1 MKPLPHGEVKCAPP
15 RRSTMLRRR
24 PAGQRA
30 DDDEGLG
37 ERRLV
42 GDRQVDARDH
52 PGRRQRAQTGKRPSG
67 QHHARP
73 PGGQIDDTEIA
84 PEHAVAK
91 SRAKRLRTG
100 FLGGIAL
107 GIAGGAVG
115 PRVRFAALDISE
127 DAIEE
132 PRAEPLNHPLDTR
145 DIDEVAADAED
156 HVVTTIIASQT
167 AQALFW
173 PWLSARTLSI
183 RARMRLI
190 ALSKPLKIAS
200 PTRKWPILSS
210 TIVGIAATGPTVSKL
225 SPCPAWHS
233 SPTAAA
239 CAAAS
244 TTRCNSRRAAGPPG
258 SSVHASQKAPTWSST
273 TGAPSATAPSIAVR
287 LGSMK
292 SETRIPA
299 PTSSRT

>member
-42 GDRQVDARDH
+42 GDRQVDAGDH
-52 PGRRQRAQTGKRPSG
+52 PGRRHGAQTSESPAG
-67 QHHARP
+67 QHHAGP
-73 PGGQIDDTEIA
+73 PGGKIDDAEIA
-84 PEHAVAK
+84 PEHAGAK
-91 SRAKRLRTG
+91 PGAKRLRAS

-107 GIAGGAVG
+107 GIAGGPVG
-115 PRVRFAALDISE
+115 PPVGFAALDVGE

-132 PRAEPLNHPLDTR
+132 PLAEPLDHPLDAR
-145 DIDEVAADAED
+145 DVDEVAADAED
-156 HVVTTIIASQT
+156 HMVVTIIASQT

-183 RARMRLI
+183 SARIRLI
-190 ALSKPLKIAS
+190 ALSRPLKIAS

-210 TIVGIAATGPTVSKL
+210 TMAGIAATGPTVSKL
-225 SPCPAWHS
+225 SPWPAWHS
-233 SPTAAA
+233 SPRSAA

-244 TTRCNSRRAAGPPG
+244 TMRCSSRRAGAPPG
-258 SSVHASQKAPTWSST
+258 SSVQASQKAPTWSST
-273 TGAPSATAPSIAVR
+273 TGAPSAAAPSSAAR

-292 SETRIPA
+292 SETRMPA